1 MLVYIGTYSRRGSK
15 GIYVY
20 RMDAKSG
27 TLTPVGDSAGSVE
40 NPSFL
45 ALHPGGKFLYAACES
60 GGGSVAAFA
69 LDATTGLPTL
79 LNQQSAQGSGT
90 CYVSVDHHGKT
101 VMAANYGGGSV
112 TALPIA
118 PDGKLLPATAAIQH
132 KGPSQVDP
140 KKRQQD
146 PHAHSINPDAKD
158 RFAVAADLGLDKL
171 LVYRLDSAKGTLTP
185 NDPPSVATKPGA
197 GPRHF
202 AFHPNGKLGFVIN
215 ELNSTVTSYRYDDS
229 RGTLTEVQTLST
241 LPEGFT
247 GPNSTAEVAV
257 HPSGK
262 FLYGSNRGH
271 DSLAVFAIDSSS
283 GKLQAIGHTPT
294 QGKTP
299 RNFGITPTGDFL
311 IAAHQDTDNLVIFR
325 IDTRTGR
332 LTPTG
337 QVVEI
342 PVPVCVR
349 FAMDKK

>member
-1 MLVYIGTYSRRGSK
+1 MLVYIGTYSKRGSK

-27 TLTPVGDSAGSVE
+27 ALTRVGDIGGGVE

-45 ALHPGGKFLYAACES
+45 ALHPNGRFLYSACES
-60 GGGSVAAFA
+60 GGGTVAAFA
-69 LDATTGLPTL
+69 LNPTTGIPTL
-79 LNQQSAQGSGT
+79 LNQQSAHGGGT
-90 CYVSVDHHGKT
+90 CHVSVDHAGKN
-101 VMAANYGGGSV
+101 VLAANYNTGSIA
-112 TALPIA
+112 ALPIG

-132 KGPSQVDP
+132 KGGSKADP
-140 KKRQQD
+140 KRQEG

-158 RFAVAADLGLDKL
+158 RFAVAVDLGLDKM
-171 LVYRLDSAKGTLTP
+171 LVYRFDKAKGTLTP
-185 NDPPSVATKPGA
+185 NDPPSTSTKPGA

-215 ELNSTVTSYRYDDS
+215 ELNSTVSSYRYDDS
-229 RGTLTEVQTLST
+229 RGTLTEIQTLST

-247 GPNSTAEVAV
+247 GANYPAEVAV

-271 DSLAVFAIDSSS
+271 DSIAVFKIDGAS
-283 GKLQAIGHTPT
+283 GKLQAIAHTPT
-294 QGKTP
+294 QGKNP
-299 RNFGITPTGDFL
+299 RNFGITPAGDFL
-311 IAAHQDTDNLVIFR
+311 IAAHQDTDNLVVFR
-325 IDTRTGR
+325 INRQTGR

-337 QVVEI
+337 QVVEV

-349 FAMDKK
+349 FASEK